1 MAERVHKNYANRA
14 CRSSQGIALALALTL
29 LAGSSQGGQKVE
41 SFWKDTAWT
50 GPPLTNVYVVA
61 LRPSQERRRW
71 WEDGFVAGLVR
82 YHVRATASYKKFRD
96 ASPDTQQV
104 IDEVRANGYDGV
116 LISQRLPDATTQ
128 TTTTTT
134 QVVSEKR
141 SFISNYST
149 LQIDAQESR
158 TLENTVRSVRVQVW
172 ATGGGGRLLWTGT
185 LRSDKDVN
193 YDKVMKVTSV
203 ELADRLSKD
212 GVLPPL
218 PPKNP

>member
-1 MAERVHKNYANRA
+1 MPLRTRT
-14 CRSSQGIALALALTL
+14 RSALTIALAMALTL
-29 LAGSSQGGQKVE
+29 LAGNSAGAQKVE
-41 SFWKDTAWT
+41 NFWKDTVWT

-71 WEDGFVAGLVR
+71 WEDGLVAGLTR

-104 IDEVRANGYDGV
+104 IAEVRANGYDGV
-116 LISQRLPDATTQ
+116 LISERLPDATTQ

-134 QVVSEKR
+134 TTVVSEKR

-149 LQIDAQESR
+149 MQSDVQESR
-158 TLENTVRSVRVQVW
+158 TLENTVRAVQVQVW

-185 LRSDKDVN
+185 MRSDKDVS
-193 YDKVMKVTSV
+193 YDKITKVTSI

-212 GVLPPL
+212 GVLPPR
-218 PPKNP
+218 PPKP